1 MIADTSKA
9 RTAFQHAEN
18 ELRNKRNDKD
28 DAEQELL
35 SLFDPEWFGRDGVW
49 KKLDELCLE
58 KDTGE

>member
-1 MIADTSKA
+1 MSDASRA
-9 RTAFQHAEN
+9 RAAHQEAEKD
-18 ELRNKRNDKD
+18 LKNKRNERD
-28 DAEQELL
+28 DVEQELS